1 MGDIIYLGIVLA
13 LLLATLGL
21 VAAIQRMGSES

>member
-1 MGDIIYLGIVLA
+1 MKRLDWGTLA

-21 VAAIQRMGSES
+21 RGNISRVEAVE